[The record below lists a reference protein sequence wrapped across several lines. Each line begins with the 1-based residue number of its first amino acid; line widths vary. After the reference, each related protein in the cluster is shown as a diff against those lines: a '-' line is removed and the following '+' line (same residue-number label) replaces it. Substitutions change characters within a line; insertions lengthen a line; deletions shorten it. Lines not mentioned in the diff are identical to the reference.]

1 MTSHHALHT
10 ASSQRIAQLLL
21 ALGALAVLPG
31 CGLPPVTRSP
41 NARDSVQAELQA
53 SRAAA
58 ATPAPAAVPPPTPL
72 DAAPP
77 RAEAPRADATPEP
90 RFDLSVSGA
99 SARDVFLSMVTDT
112 RYSMLMHPEV
122 SGTLSVTLR
131 GVTVR
136 EALES
141 IRDVYGYEFKI
152 EGRRITVFPATMQ
165 TRIFMA
171 NYLQA
176 KRQGR
181 SDTRVS

>member
-1 MTSHHALHT
+1 MTSHHAPHT
-10 ASSQRIAQLLL
+10 AGTPRIVHLLL
-21 ALGALAVLPG
+21 PLGALAALPG
-31 CGLPPVTRSP
+31 CGLQPVVRSP
-41 NARDSVQAELQA
+41 NARDSVQAELHA
-53 SRAAA
+53 SRAAP
-58 ATPAPAAVPPPTPL
+58 TPAPAAVPPAAPV

-77 RAEAPRADATPEP
+77 RTETPRPEATPEP

-141 IRDVYGYEFKI
+141 IRDVYGYEF
-152 EGRRITVFPATMQ
+152 
-165 TRIFMA
+165 
-171 NYLQA
+171 
-176 KRQGR
+176 
-181 SDTRVS
+181 